1 MPNALIEELY
11 RQIKSIVGLDIAITD
26 SSSAA
31 IDSYNDHGKERYKV
45 NGQLKRDTNY
55 LAVEGSKNLFALP
68 IFLDERHVGY
78 VVVKTDPDQLALLQV
93 SSSLIALITAQ
104 YLESNKPKPDAIDI
118 FITRMF
124 HRTQTVEASEVEQ
137 MLDAL
142 GYNPMAR
149 RVAVC
154 VELHGFYQNY
164 LHTLDDVASN
174 KRNLIEAKKSEILK
188 LFNSFFSRN
197 KDNIVGYAGKDNF
210 VVLKDLSTTNY
221 DEFCDLVHRNYSQLS
236 SPMKNVYIKEVTLG
250 IGLPATSAL
259 QLTASL
265 SQAKQ
270 SLELGEKM
278 FGQGAV
284 YAYDDL
290 GIMPLVISGSTEE
303 KLEFASRIIKEDL
316 DEEMLE
322 TLDVFLEESMN
333 LTQTSQRLKIHRN
346 TVIYRLDRITE
357 VAGRDPRVFVD
368 AVELYLALS
377 FQRVFGV
384 K

>member
-221 DEFCDLVHRNYSQLS
+221 DEFCDLVHRNYSQIS

>member
-68 IFLDERHVGY
+68 IFLDDRHVGY

-221 DEFCDLVHRNYSQLS
+221 DEFCDLVHKNYSQLS